1 MLNKLHLSLR
11 GWLLL
16 VGLVA
21 WLPMLVF
28 SLVAT
33 LWVLRSQQEGQIQA
47 MQRRVDSSALAIS
60 RELESNAAVLNTLV
74 VIDAA
79 QRENLVALHTVA
91 SRVVKADPHRVSI
104 NLASKSGARLMTTL
118 RPVGEDLPPADMS
131 AGVADIQPGQTIVS
145 DLREGTISGQQ
156 VVSVAVHARLH
167 HSAPDVGVGTLRMSL
182 HASGFTD
189 VLQRQVWPPG
199 WVASL
204 VDGQGRI
211 VARVPDAQRF
221 VGQQATATFLAN
233 LAQAADLRKPFEAV
247 TKDGSAAV
255 VVAVPVAGT
264 SWHMAVAQPK
274 DMLRRAAIDVLL
286 PLAFGGLLCG
296 ALAVLGS
303 LAVARHLSQQ
313 RRSTDSAGR
322 RLNNSNTNSGTNIDT
337 NSRHPVR
344 EMHKLSQALRDARHD
359 VLTGLAGRAMLL
371 QYGSQQLQ
379 EVLAHTESD
388 PSLAPCLTVLFMDL
402 DGFKQINDQQ
412 GHDAGDRALQHTAQ
426 VLQDSVRTGDLVAR
440 WGGDEFVVCLS
451 TSRSAAASMSNGVAS
466 RIMAGL
472 QQLGLGLGCSIG
484 AASHAGDTET
494 LAALVERADQ
504 AMLQAKQAGKNRV
517 HWAA

>member
-1 MLNKLHLSLR
+1 VLGVLNKLHFSLR

-16 VGLVA
+16 VGLLA

-33 LWVLRSQQEGQIQA
+33 LWVLRSQQEGQVQA
-47 MQRRVDSSALAIS
+47 MQRRVDAAALAIS

-74 VIDAA
+74 VTDAA
-79 QRENLVALHTVA
+79 QRENLVALHLVA

-104 NLASKSGARLMTTL
+104 SLASKSGARLMTTL
-118 RPVGEDLPPADMS
+118 RPVGEELPPADMS

-145 DLREGTISGQQ
+145 DLRQGTISGQQ
-156 VVSVAVHARLH
+156 VVTVAVLAGLH
-167 HSAPDVGVGTLRMSL
+167 NTAPDVGVGSLRMTL
-182 HASGFTD
+182 LASGFTD
-189 VLQRQVWPPG
+189 ALQRQVWPPG

-204 VDGQGRI
+204 VDSQGRI

-221 VGQQATATFLAN
+221 VGQPATATFVAN
-233 LAQAADLRKPFEAV
+233 LAKAGDSRKPFEAV

-255 VVAVPVAGT
+255 VVAVRVAGT
-264 SWHMAVAQPK
+264 GWHMAVAQPNEL
-274 DMLRRAAIDVLL
+274 LRRATVDVLL
-286 PLAFGGLLCG
+286 PLALGGLFCG
-296 ALAVLGS
+296 AVGVMGS

-313 RRSTDSAGR
+313 RRSTDSAR
-322 RLNNSNTNSGTNIDT
+322 RHTSNSGP

-344 EMHKLSQALRDARHD
+344 ELHTLSQALRDARHD
-359 VLTGLAGRAMLL
+359 GLTGLAGRAMLL
-371 QYGSQQLQ
+371 QHGNQQL
-379 EVLAHTESD
+379 EHVLAHSATD
-388 PSLAPCLTVLFMDL
+388 PSLALCLTVLFIDL
-402 DGFKQINDQQ
+402 DGFKQINDQH
-412 GHDAGDRALQHTAQ
+412 GHDAGDRALKHTAR

-451 TSRSAAASMSNGVAS
+451 TSQNAAASVCDGVAK
-466 RIMAGL
+466 RILAGL
-472 QQLGLGLGCSIG
+472 QQLGIGLGCSIG
-484 AASHAGDTET
+484 AASHAGNDET
-494 LAALVERADQ
+494 VAGLVERADQ